1 MQAITQ
7 MCSRIENNVQGVT
20 SQINN
25 LEQRLGS
32 YESNLNSVNE
42 SKIINV
48 LNESR
53 VNNDTY
59 SGDKMQNLN
68 MQENKDYNVNK

>member
-7 MCSRIENNVQGVT
+7 MCSRIENNVKGVT

-68 MQENKDYNVNK
+68 M